1 MYNTFAKFARRLSTV
16 TPSVR
21 AGVSRRVGEL
31 RMRLRKRV
39 ASPRKLISRLGVAVT
54 CITVVAPPALY
65 AWISFNQ
72 LQQHALEQAS
82 IGARHVEVQLS
93 KKETVD
99 WLAQASI
106 NVLHATQGA
115 KSSITASW
123 VTDTAGASLMFQG
136 RSAWWPEFWAKAKI
150 DAAAF
155 HGYFHVAVSTRQVFL
170 GTLHAALA
178 FLLLGL
184 AAYYCFRRLPL
195 AALDRALQ
203 SLEAKQ
209 HELLEQKDQLE
220 MRNLRFDAALSNMS
234 QALCMFDGKQE
245 LVVCNASYAK
255 MYGLPENLT
264 KPGTPFHAIMARR
277 ISNGLHVGRTIE
289 E

>member
-1 MYNTFAKFARRLSTV
+1 MYDTVAKFARRLNTV
-16 TPSVR
+16 TRRVR
-21 AGVSRRVGEL
+21 AGISRRVGEVHV
-31 RMRLRKRV
+31 RLRKRV

-65 AWISFNQ
+65 ALISTNQ
-72 LQQHALEQAS
+72 LRQHALEQAS
-82 IGARHVEVQLS
+82 IGARHIEVQIG

-115 KSSITASW
+115 KSSIVASW

-136 RSAWWPEFWAKAKI
+136 RSAWWPELWAKAKI
-150 DAAAF
+150 DAAVF
-155 HGYFHVAVSTRQVFL
+155 HGHFHVAVSTRQVFL

-178 FLLLGL
+178 FLVLGL

-203 SLEAKQ
+203 RLEAKQ
-209 HELLEQKDQLE
+209 QRAVRTK
-220 MRNLRFDAALSNMS
+220 RSARDAEPAFRRGAQQHVAGPVHVRR
-234 QALCMFDGKQE
+234 QA
-245 LVVCNASYAK
+245 ASWWSAMPAMPRCTACPK
-255 MYGLPENLT
+255 T
-264 KPGTPFHAIMARR
+264 
-277 ISNGLHVGRTIE
+277 
-289 E
+289 